1 METMTLSFGVRPI
14 ASDWA
19 LADACTV
26 RAKCYGHHLPA
37 LKDTYA
43 APDPMDESGSCTSFL
58 AFDKLSGAPLGTV
71 RVQLSTLGPLMLES
85 SYEVPEWMAPR
96 TRAELTR
103 LSVLPGADPL
113 VRLMLWKAG
122 YYYCLANQIQC
133 MVIGARRPALIR
145 QYQGLGFELLTD
157 EPVLFAHAG
166 GLPHSVLWFDVR
178 AAERRW
184 FETDHPLYH
193 FMFTTHH
200 PDLDLFGPR
209 WRPDV
214 AAAQSAARSESVAG
228 AVSSE
233 VSSQRT
239 SIA

>member
-14 ASDWA
+14 ASDGA

-26 RAKCYGHHLPA
+26 RAQCYGHHVPA
-37 LKDTYA
+37 LKDAYSE
-43 APDPMDESGSCTSFL
+43 PDPLDESGTCISFL
-58 AFDKLSGAPLGTV
+58 AIDKIAGVPLGTL
-71 RVQLSTLGPLMLES
+71 RIQLSTLGSPLMLES
-85 SYEVPEWMAPR
+85 SYRVPAWMEVR

-103 LSVLPGADPL
+103 MSVMPGADPL

-145 QYQGLGFELLTD
+145 QYQGLGFSLLT
-157 EPVLFAHAG
+157 ESPVPFAHAG
-166 GLPHSVLWFDVR
+166 GMPHSVLWFDVR
-178 AAERRW
+178 AAERHW
-184 FETDHPLYH
+184 HETSHPLYH

-200 PDLDLFGPR
+200 PDMDLFGAR

-214 AAAQSAARSESVAG
+214 QSSARSEKTTGLVT
-228 AVSSE
+228 SSE
-233 VSSQRT
+233 VSSQRS